1 MSLAFTA
8 FIKTKGYTT
17 KGALADA
24 CGMDRAVFCDRCRG
38 RSQWFWKEVCTVCSV
53 LDISL
58 DDFAAYFPAAAVRRS
73 TPVKPK
79 SDREQLADALE
90 TAVTILRGASR

>member
-1 MSLAFTA
+1 MNLAFTA
-8 FIKTKGYTT
+8 FIKSKGYTT

-24 CGMDRAVFCDRCRG
+24 CGMDRTVFCDRCRG
-38 RSQWFWKEVCTVCSV
+38 RSQWLWKEVCTVCSV

-73 TPVKPK
+73 IPVKPK
-79 SDREQLADALE
+79 SDREQLADALQL
-90 TAVTILRGASR
+90 AADLLKKA

>member
-1 MSLAFTA
+1 MNLAFIA

-24 CGMDRAVFCDRCRG
+24 CGIDRTVFCDRIRG
-38 RSQWFWKEVCTVCSV
+38 RSPWLWKEACKVCSV

-58 DDFAAYFPAAAVRRS
+58 DDFATYFPAATVRRS
-73 TPVKPK
+73 TPIKPK
-79 SDREQLADALE
+79 TDREQLADALQL
-90 TAVTILRGASR
+90 AADILKKA